1 MKKIYYYSHA
11 RTALKYGMLSIGL
24 KKDDHILIPEYICDV
39 LLHPIYNIGL
49 KPIFFPIKD
58 TFEPNWNVL
67 KSLISKKT
75 KALLMVHY
83 FGQPQKI
90 ELFISFCKENKLKLI
105 EDNAH
110 GHNGSYK
117 GKKIGTFGDIGI
129 SSPRKIIDINSGG
142 LLYIDNK
149 YEVQNN
155 FAEYKPAFIKSL
167 NLSSHL
173 NINKIKRLIKK
184 RPSYED
190 PTAFRETAISDYL
203 IDNKSYDNLLINDWD
218 LLIKKRRKLYDNLN
232 VFCLENSLKPVYRN
246 LSADCNPWCFPAL
259 AKDQKEAIRWFDWGW
274 KNNKEIFSWPTLP
287 KEILAKSDKSLE
299 LWKKLICFKI

>member
-11 RTALKYGMLSIGL
+11 RTALKHGILSIGL

-49 KPIFFPIKD
+49 KPIFFPIRD
-58 TFEPNWNVL
+58 NFEPNWNVM
-67 KSLISKKT
+67 KSLTSKKT
-75 KALLMVHY
+75 KALIMVHY
-83 FGQPQKI
+83 FGQPQNI
-90 ELFISFCKENKLKLI
+90 EQYVSFCKKNELKLI

-129 SSPRKIIDINSGG
+129 TSPRKIININSGG
-142 LLYIDNK
+142 LLYIDSK
-149 YEVQNN
+149 YKVQDN
-155 FAEYKPAFIKSL
+155 FNTYKPTFMRSL
-167 NLSSHL
+167 NISTNL
-173 NINKIKRLIKK
+173 KIKIKKIFKK

-190 PTAFRETAISDYL
+190 PTAFREVAISDYL
-203 IDNKSYDNLLINDWD
+203 IDKKSYNTLLNNDWD
-218 LLIKKRRKLYDNLN
+218 LLIKERRKQYDKLN
-232 VFCLENSLKPVYRN
+232 TFVLESSLKPVYKS

-287 KEILAKSDKSLE
+287 KEILTKSDKCIE